1 MAVKIRLTR
10 LGRKKVPY
18 YRIVVAD
25 SRMPRDGRF
34 IEQIGHYDPA
44 REPSVIEVDQEKA
57 KQWLAQGAQPSVAVR
72 RLLEVVGLL
81 EKPAPRKKSPRQ
93 LAAQKA
99 KGQPQAKAE
108 SKAEQTEAKAP
119 EQAAPEEPAPEE
131 AKAEPAAEE
140 KTEEAP
146 AAAEEKSG
154 GEDEGAPSD
163 AGEGDSGSA

>member
-1 MAVKIRLTR
+1 M
-10 LGRKKVPY
+10 PY

-57 KQWLAQGAQPSVAVR
+57 KKWLDQGAQPSEAVR

-108 SKAEQTEAKAP
+108 TKAEARAEAKAP
-119 EQAAPEEPAPEE
+119 EAPEPTPEPAAEEPAPEE
-131 AKAEPAAEE
+131 AAAEPAAEE
-140 KTEEAP
+140 QAKEAP
-146 AAAEEKSG
+146 AKAEEKGG